1 MVARGP
7 LQEKLSH
14 MMNLRG
20 LGNLAKILEEAAKP
34 DSTLREDRQKP
45 RPKVLKKVE
54 KSPKTRAMDPKRKA
68 WYEKRL
74 KESAAKIPDAPAADD
89 MRASGPVVQPVQAA
103 PALAKTVASKLGSS
117 LLQTLAA
124 AKDGKP
130 SKTDSP
136 KRPEAWR
143 RKPGESI
150 F

>member
-1 MVARGP
+1 
-7 LQEKLSH
+7 

-34 DSTLREDRQKP
+34 DSVLREDREKP
-45 RPKVLKKVE
+45 KPKVLKKGE
-54 KSPKTRAMDPKRKA
+54 KAGNIRVIDPKRKL

-74 KESAAKIPDAPAADD
+74 KEITAKPAVQEGQ
-89 MRASGPVVQPVQAA
+89 ASGPVSAPVAPAA
-103 PALAKTVASKLGSS
+103 PALAKTVASKLGGS

-124 AKDGKP
+124 AKDAKP
-130 SKTDSP
+130 KADGQ
-136 KRPEAWR
+136 KRSEAWR

>member
-1 MVARGP
+1 
-7 LQEKLSH
+7 

-34 DSTLREDRQKP
+34 DSVLREDREKP
-45 RPKVLKKVE
+45 KPKVLKKGE
-54 KSPKTRAMDPKRKA
+54 KAGNIRIIDPKRKV

-74 KESAAKIPDAPAADD
+74 KEITAKSAMPEA
-89 MRASGPVVQPVQAA
+89 ASGPVSAPVTPAA
-103 PALAKTVASKLGSS
+103 PALAKTVASKMGGS

-130 SKTDSP
+130 KAEGQ
-136 KRPEAWR
+136 KRSEAWR

>member
-1 MVARGP
+1 
-7 LQEKLSH
+7 

-34 DSTLREDRQKP
+34 DSVLREDREKP
-45 RPKVLKKVE
+45 KPKVLKKGE
-54 KSPKTRAMDPKRKA
+54 KAGNIRVIDPKRKL

-74 KESAAKIPDAPAADD
+74 KEVTAKSVTTEGTAA
-89 MRASGPVVQPVQAA
+89 GPVSAPLMPAA
-103 PALAKTVASKLGSS
+103 PALAKNVASKLGGS

-124 AKDGKP
+124 AKDVKP
-130 SKTDSP
+130 KADGQ
-136 KRPEAWR
+136 KRSEAWR